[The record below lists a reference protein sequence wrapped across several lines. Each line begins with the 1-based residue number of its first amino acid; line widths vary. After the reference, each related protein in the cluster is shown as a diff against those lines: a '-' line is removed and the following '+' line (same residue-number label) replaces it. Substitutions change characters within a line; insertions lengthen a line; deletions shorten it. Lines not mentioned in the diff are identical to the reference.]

1 MPQNSV
7 IPKRTMIEQSSD
19 KLHFR
24 FKDDVARTLPYAT
37 LQVGMK
43 IARLPLENR
52 VGAADK

>member
-7 IPKRTMIEQSSD
+7 IAKRTMIEQSSD

-37 LQVGMK
+37 LQVG
-43 IARLPLENR
+43 ISHGPFGESN
-52 VGAADK
+52 GAAGK